1 MDKRDWIMAETE
13 NGMLTEKHKM
23 KSRVVEKC
31 EKIQRE
37 RPEIAKTLSH
47 GCSENR
53 SVGRST
59 KRV

>member
-1 MDKRDWIMAETE
+1 MDQRDWIMAEAE

-23 KSRVVEKC
+23 KSRVVEEC

-47 GCSENR
+47 E
-53 SVGRST
+53 
-59 KRV
+59 